1 MCTLLRVFFGLML
14 LAAAPAVRAQ
24 DIDSTLAARFQLA
37 DTYLRAGQFDRAI
50 SLLEDLYAVS
60 PSTYVVYEKLREAYE
75 NVKRYD
81 DAIRLID
88 ERIATEQLP
97 VVLVSQKA
105 RLYFLMGDEPRAL
118 ATWDEAIALEP
129 DKATA
134 YRVVYQ
140 TLVEVR
146 LFEHAVEVLEKGRT
160 ALNDPAL
167 FRMDLAY
174 LFNLTGRH
182 AEAMTEYLG
191 LIEESDR
198 QLSFVRSRLGRFLD
212 QDGVLQTSL
221 PVVEEA
227 VRKTPLNRSFRDLLG
242 WLYLE
247 ADRYDD
253 ALTTYRAIDRLEQE
267 NGNVLFSFAQQ
278 AADAG
283 AFGVA
288 SEAYREVL
296 KRHPDSPAAAD
307 AQFGLGDMLQKQA
320 EDLGERAVDDAGS
333 RRPAP
338 HYDEALAAY
347 QHFLKTYPTHP
358 YYPEVL
364 GRLGRLQ
371 LDVFFDLPAAEQAY
385 AEVTAIYANTEVAD
399 QAAFDIG
406 RIALMRG
413 DLDQARLVFAK
424 LVERLRI
431 GELAELARYEL
442 AMLHFYQG
450 EFESALTIS
459 APMNENTSTDIAND
473 AIELK
478 VVLIENKGP
487 DSLNA
492 PLRLYARSA
501 LALRQ
506 RHFDVALAALDS
518 LLQNFGSHPLA
529 DEARFGRAQAL
540 RQAGRANDALAALL
554 EFPLIHPTSHLTD
567 RSLFE
572 AADIYEL
579 ELGQSDLAAA
589 AYTRLLTDYPGSLLV
604 PRARERIRFLRG
616 DEL

>member
-1 MCTLLRVFFGLML
+1 MCTLRGVFSGFLL
-14 LAAAPAVRAQ
+14 LASVSVHAQ
-24 DIDSTLAARFQLA
+24 NIDSTLAARFQLA

-50 SLLEDLYAVS
+50 TMLEDLYAVS
-60 PSTYVVYEKLREAYE
+60 PTTYIVYEKLKEAYE

-88 ERIATEQLP
+88 TRIASEQLP

-105 RLYFLMGDEPRAL
+105 RLLYLMGDEPRAL

-129 DKATA
+129 GKATA

-146 LFEHAVEVLEKGRT
+146 LFERAAEVLEKGR
-160 ALNDPAL
+160 AVLNDSAL

-174 LFNLTGRH
+174 LYNLTGRH
-182 AEAMTEYLG
+182 ADAMTEYLG
-191 LIEESDR
+191 LIEENDR

-212 QDGVLQTSL
+212 QGEVLDASL

-227 VRKTPLNRSFRDLLG
+227 VRKAPLNRSFRDLLG

-247 ADRYDD
+247 ANRYED

-267 NGNVLFSFAQQ
+267 NGNVLFGFAQQ

-283 AFGVA
+283 AYGVA
-288 SEAYREVL
+288 SQAYREVL
-296 KRHPDSPAAAD
+296 QRHPDSPAAAD
-307 AQFGLGDMLQKQA
+307 AQLGLGAMLEKQA
-320 EDLGERAVDDAGS
+320 EDLGERALDDAGN

-347 QHFLKTYPTHP
+347 QHFLTTYPTHP

-371 LDVFFDLPAAEQAY
+371 LDTFFDLAAAELAY

-506 RHFDVALAALDS
+506 RHFDHALDALDS
-518 LLQNFGSHPLA
+518 LLVNFGSHPLA
-529 DEARFGRAQAL
+529 DEARFGRARAL
-540 RQAGRANDALAALL
+540 RQAGRASDAVAALL
-554 EFPLIHPTSHLTD
+554 EFPLIHPMSHLTD

-572 AADIYEL
+572 AADLYEYD
-579 ELGQSDLAAA
+579 LGQPDLAAA
-589 AYTRLLTDYPGSLLV
+589 TYTRLITDYPGSLLV